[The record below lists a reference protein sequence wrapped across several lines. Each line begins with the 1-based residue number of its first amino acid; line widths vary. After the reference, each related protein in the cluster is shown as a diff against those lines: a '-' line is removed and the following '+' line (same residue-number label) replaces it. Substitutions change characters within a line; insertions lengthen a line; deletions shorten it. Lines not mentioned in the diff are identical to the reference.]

1 MIIVKITGGLG
12 NQLFQYAAGKRLAS
26 VHNTELRLDT
36 MGFET
41 YKLHDYSL
49 NHFKISA
56 IEASKAE
63 IEKIGLSSQKG
74 LLTKLRKRLGYGPSK
89 QGGIKHIKDDESS
102 FNPSILNLPDD
113 VYLDGYWQSEKYFKD
128 KEGLIRE
135 EYVLKAPLS
144 KESEDISK
152 EILGSDAVAIHIRRT
167 DYVTNQKNQS
177 VYENLDLDY
186 YHRALGELAKKAS
199 QPRLFIFSDDIEW
212 VREHFKPG
220 FDITYMDFNGVER
233 NYEDLYLMSLC
244 KHHIIANS
252 SFSWWGAWLSQSQD
266 KLVFAPKR
274 WYKDRPMDI
283 DNRYPR
289 NWTTI

>member
-26 VHNTELRLDT
+26 ARNTELRLDT
-36 MGFET
+36 TGFET
-41 YKLHDYSL
+41 YKLHEYSL

-63 IEKIGLSSQKG
+63 IEEIGLSSQEG
-74 LLTKLRKRLGYGPSK
+74 LLTKFRKRLGYGLPR
-89 QGGIKHIKDDESS
+89 QEGIKYIKDDESS
-102 FNPSILNLPDD
+102 FNPSILNLPDN
-113 VYLDGYWQSEKYFKD
+113 VYLDGYWQSEKYFED
-128 KEGLIRE
+128 KEDLIRK

-144 KESEDISK
+144 KESENMSK
-152 EILGSDAVAIHIRRT
+152 EILDSDAVAIHLRRT
-167 DYVTNQKNQS
+167 DYITNQKNQS
-177 VYENLDLDY
+177 VYENLGLDY
-186 YHRALGELAKKAS
+186 YHKALGELTKKVAK
-199 QPRLFIFSDDIEW
+199 PRLFIFSDDIGW
-212 VREHFKPG
+212 VRENFQPS
-220 FDITYMDFNGVER
+220 FDIAYMDFNGVER

-283 DNRYPR
+283 DNRYPEG
-289 NWTTI
+289 WVAV